1 MNMYL
6 SRPWRPN
13 LCKIDLVFFFG
24 WIKRMFPPS
33 HHDLGPNQTCFLT
46 LEHVSGQDEHAH
58 WPKSYVSCWSFSFG
72 VKPPWFWTGPTTF
85 SWEENMCILTRT
97 RFLMIFVDQGN
108 KVQPLQDWSW
118 PSWLKITTAP
128 WFGTKSNT
136 FSMFPDQDEHVH
148 WPESN
153 VFLVTALKFESLQD
167 FAFVWKHD

>member
-1 MNMYL
+1 MSSEQNEHVFITTL
-6 SRPWRPN
+6 TSKSLQDRSCFFLRLNQENVSTITPW
-13 LCKIDLVFFFG
+13 FG
-24 WIKRMFPPS
+24 
-33 HHDLGPNQTCFLT
+33 T

-128 WFGTKSNT
+128 WFVTKSNT